1 MIFREVFTACN
12 DTSIERNT
20 MLKWTDQTLVPNP
33 KPIEKTEL
41 RNSTPLCSKRLGV
54 LDKLVRDLQAKYQ
67 TT

>member
-1 MIFREVFTACN
+1 
-12 DTSIERNT
+12 
-20 MLKWTDQTLVPNP
+20 MLKWTDQTFVPNP